1 MVRSILAA
9 ALMASAVKAEAR
21 DLYLL
26 EPKDIYIDAFKYE
39 SMHDPYLAPID
50 KDLLYGAAFN
60 TDFNVF
66 RYKKVALYW
75 KNRLHFDQAGSS
87 GHIKHAGWEYE
98 LGLPLWID
106 KGKPK
111 IELFKQHHS
120 RHVLEEVRD
129 AHFPVYDRF
138 GVRIRLLP

>member
-1 MVRSILAA
+1 MVRSMLTVAM
-9 ALMASAVKAEAR
+9 ALMAARAEAR
-21 DLYLL
+21 DLHLL
-26 EPKDIYIDAFKYE
+26 EPKDVYIDAFKYQ
-39 SMHDPYLAPID
+39 SIHDPYLAPID
-50 KDLLYGAAFN
+50 RDLAYGAAFN
-60 TDFNVF
+60 TDFNLF
-66 RYKKVALYW
+66 RYGNIALHW

-98 LGLPLWID
+98 LGLPLWVD

-120 RHVLEEVRD
+120 RHILEEVRD
-129 AHFPVYDRF
+129 AHFPVYDRV

>member
-1 MVRSILAA
+1 MVKA
-9 ALMASAVKAEAR
+9 ALTAVLAISAIEAHAKA
-21 DLYLL
+21 LYLL
-26 EPKDIYIDAFKYE
+26 EPKDVYIDAFKYQ
-39 SMHDPYLAPID
+39 SLHDPYLAPID

-66 RYKKVALYW
+66 RYGNIALHW
-75 KNRLHFDQAGSS
+75 KNRLHFDQAGPS

-106 KGKPK
+106 KGKSK

-129 AHFPVYDRF
+129 AHFPVYDQI
-138 GVRIRLLP
+138 GLRIRLLP